1 MYRLFFLIPLFFL
14 CSCVNPFSKYE
25 WQSTDNGLKIWT
37 DKGAKVKYHW
47 DGDSR
52 GGVIHGTGT
61 LTISGSQKSSEKI
74 NAYYGTINEK
84 GLFNNEAYSE
94 KYIGR
99 FKRSRPLFIKKYEGF
114 GVLAL
119 KSGDIIISEFEQ
131 DFPKIN
137 AETYVFKDDVL
148 IQKGIYE
155 NNCNNANS
163 DYSGILDTNDNNME
177 NNICFAVLQAIKR
190 EKNLSVTIEERIK
203 DINIKKLDFSIFK
216 KLFIAYRDSQPLLC
230 LNFSILKKLFI
241 AIALIYILVVL
252 FLRLLIFIGD
262 SSGDPFRFSLLLP
275 FILFV
280 WLLACFLILAP
291 LAVLIK
297 IISWPLA
304 LVILLLLFFEPILL
318 FFIIGLTLMGDD
330 FLK

>member
-14 CSCVNPFSKYE
+14 CSSVNPFSKYE

-163 DYSGILDTNDNNME
+163 YHSGILDTNDNNME

-252 FLRLLIFIGD
+252 FFFILGCLLGEVSLQWSLLTGYILQIPILLIIM
-262 SSGDPFRFSLLLP
+262 
-275 FILFV
+275 
-280 WLLACFLILAP
+280 ILAF

-304 LVILLLLFFEPILL
+304 LVILLLWFFEPLLL
-318 FFIIGLTLMGDD
+318 FFIIGLTLMGED